1 MEITA
6 TSKEW
11 SMITLTKQKLTFEQF
26 LEQCP
31 DDGRYELIDGEI
43 VEISSTRKHK
53 DVSEL
58 VMDLFKDEVKRL
70 KLQYKVT
77 NQAVIKTNAKNG
89 TEHGR
94 IPDVNVIDLDTWR
107 SNRSDYAALQEP
119 IQLAVEVTSTN
130 WDNDYIDKLYEYEAI
145 GIKEYWIV
153 DYLAIASRDFL
164 GNPKLPTI
172 SIYSLNERG
181 KYTLQQFRGS
191 QAIVSKTFPELIVT
205 AEEIFQA

>member
-1 MEITA
+1 
-6 TSKEW
+6 
-11 SMITLTKQKLTFEQF
+11 MITLTKQKLTFEQF

-31 DDGRYELIDGEI
+31 DEGRYELIDGEI
-43 VEISSTRKHK
+43 VEMSSTRKHK

-70 KLQYKVT
+70 QLQYK
-77 NQAVIKTNAKNG
+77 VIKTNAKNG

-94 IPDVNVIDLDTWR
+94 IPDVSVIDLDTWR

-164 GNPKLPTI
+164 GNPKLPEA
-172 SIYSLNERG
+172 SMHFNNLEDRKQLFPRPSLN
-181 KYTLQQFRGS
+181 
-191 QAIVSKTFPELIVT
+191 
-205 AEEIFQA
+205 

>member
-1 MEITA
+1 
-6 TSKEW
+6 
-11 SMITLTKQKLTFEQF
+11 MITLTKQKLTFEQF

-31 DDGRYELIDGEI
+31 DEGRYELIDGEI
-43 VEISSTRKHK
+43 VEMSSTRKHK

-70 KLQYKVT
+70 QLQYKVT

-94 IPDVNVIDLDTWR
+94 IPDVSVIDLDTWR

-119 IQLAVEVTSTN
+119 IQIAVEVTSTN

-181 KYTLQQFRGS
+181 KYALQQFRGS

>member
-1 MEITA
+1 
-6 TSKEW
+6 
-11 SMITLTKQKLTFEQF
+11 MITLIKQKLTFEQF

-31 DDGRYELIDGEI
+31 DDGHYELIDGEI

-70 KLQYKVT
+70 QLQYKVT

-94 IPDVNVIDLDTWR
+94 IPDVSVTDLDTWR
-107 SNRSDYAALQEP
+107 SNRSDYAALHEP

-181 KYTLQQFRGS
+181 KYTLQEFRGS

>member
-1 MEITA
+1 
-6 TSKEW
+6 
-11 SMITLTKQKLTFEQF
+11 MITLTKQKLTFEQF